1 MAVLRLELFLNIATK
16 YFQVCESTC
25 LATAGLTEQC
35 AEQQQEGQN
44 NNNDG
49 QQQMQFNL
57 NEAAECRRLEVDED
71 AAAYYAQGQNWAG
84 NNANYNNYNNGQN
97 NNGQNNNQNVE
108 FFMGPYCAAAG
119 RSIFL
124 GVFMDETCSF
134 SAPEGIYSKLSGG
147 QALPY
152 STKSIIGHECMS
164 CLDTSANAEEDADGE
179 NQAATLEVCQN
190 LYQASGKCE
199 NGMNLGYGV
208 YPTTLACDFIK
219 GLNHWGKTRIAAE
232 YHEFARHMTP
242 GVLAGVFACTTV
254 LFGGVSY
261 YIHTKMHGGGR
272 KPVALVASGD
282 GAMA

>member
-1 MAVLRLELFLNIATK
+1 LAVLCLALFLNIAIE

-25 LATAGLTEQC
+25 LAKAGLTEQC

-44 NNNDG
+44 NNDNG

-57 NEAAECRRLEVDED
+57 QDAVECRRLEVDEN

-84 NNANYNNYNNGQN
+84 NNANYNNYNN
-97 NNGQNNNQNVE
+97 QNNNQNVE

-134 SAPEGIYSKLSGG
+134 SAPEGVYSKLSGG

-152 STKSIIGHECMS
+152 STTSLIGHECMS
-164 CLDTSANAEEDADGE
+164 CLDTSADAEEDANGE
-179 NQAATLEVCQN
+179 NQAATLEVCQK

-199 NGMNLGYGV
+199 NNMILGYGM
-208 YPTTLACDFIK
+208 YPNTLACDFIK

-232 YHEFARHMTP
+232 YREFARHITP

-261 YIHTKMHGGGR
+261 YIHTKMYGGGR
-272 KPVALVASGD
+272 KSAGLVASGD